1 MKEVMW
7 KGELEGKI
15 ALDTIANTQ
24 NLYGLGPAEY
34 LSGEILILDGKSY
47 KSSVISE
54 TEMKVEE
61 SFDLK
66 APFFGYAHI
75 EQWEKVMLPDSVR
88 TIPQL
93 EHYLE
98 ETTKMNPRPFFFKL
112 SGEVEEANI
121 HVVNLPKG
129 TKVSSPQEAHQ
140 GQKNYKLHNRDS
152 EILGFFSTRHKG
164 IFTHHD
170 SFLHL
175 HLITKDKE
183 KMGHLDEM
191 LLKKENIILYLPLQN
206 P

>member
-1 MKEVMW
+1 
-7 KGELEGKI
+7 
-15 ALDTIANTQ
+15 
-24 NLYGLGPAEY
+24 
-34 LSGEILILDGKSY
+34 
-47 KSSVISE
+47 E

-140 GQKNYKLHNRDS
+140 GQKNYKLHNRDRK
-152 EILGFFSTRHKG
+152 STRLNSSHVK
-164 IFTHHD
+164 ISYAVFC
-170 SFLHL
+170 
-175 HLITKDKE
+175 
-183 KMGHLDEM
+183 
-191 LLKKENIILYLPLQN
+191 LKKKKKNINTI
-206 P
+206 

>member
-152 EILGFFSTRHKG
+152 EILGFFLRVIKG
-164 IFTHHD
+164 Y
-170 SFLHL
+170 SP
-175 HLITKDKE
+175 ITTAFCTCI
-183 KMGHLDEM
+183 LS
-191 LLKKENIILYLPLQN
+191 LKTKKKWAI
-206 P
+206 

>member
-1 MKEVMW
+1 MKKKVFLSTLLGLSFLIFSNCNSKTDQFSGEVKIVGQMKEVMW

-61 SFDLK
+61 TFDLK

-75 EQWEKVMLPDSVR
+75 EQWKKVMLPDSVR

-129 TKVSSPQEAHQ
+129 TKVSSPQEAH
-140 GQKNYKLHNRDS
+140 
-152 EILGFFSTRHKG
+152 
-164 IFTHHD
+164 
-170 SFLHL
+170 
-175 HLITKDKE
+175 
-183 KMGHLDEM
+183 
-191 LLKKENIILYLPLQN
+191 
-206 P
+206 